1 MGYDRA
7 LVNDAPH
14 TWALAGEESP
24 AFIAGWWTVFAL
36 LSATA
41 VPWILWF
48 GVGVG
53 LVMACAVVVVV
64 FAFSAT
70 ITRGLC
76 RLLGV
81 RIDASLRLDGHAL
94 TWPHTAA
101 SKERAFRVD
110 ARTSIERF
118 AEAPRDESPGRVGL
132 FIARGDE
139 RLCVTAPWREG
150 AEECGRATTIDA
162 TVPTLSL
169 GSATE
174 LDALEERLRAAV
186 GGAPFRA

>member
-1 MGYDRA
+1 M
-7 LVNDAPH
+7 NDAPLS
-14 TWALAGEESP
+14 WKLPEEESSV
-24 AFIAGWWTVFAL
+24 FIAGWWAVFTL

-53 LVMACAVVVVV
+53 LVMACAVVVLV
-64 FAFSAT
+64 FAFSVK
-70 ITRGLC
+70 ITRGLF

-81 RIDASLRLDGHAL
+81 RIDAALRLEDHAL
-94 TWPHTAA
+94 TWPHTSG

-118 AEAPRDESPGRVGL
+118 AVAPRDESPGRIGL

-139 RLCVTAPWREG
+139 RLCVTAPWSAG
-150 AEECGRATTIDA
+150 AEESGRAPTPGETT
-162 TVPTLSL
+162 TLML
-169 GSATE
+169 GSSTE
-174 LDALEERLRAAV
+174 LDALEERLRAAA